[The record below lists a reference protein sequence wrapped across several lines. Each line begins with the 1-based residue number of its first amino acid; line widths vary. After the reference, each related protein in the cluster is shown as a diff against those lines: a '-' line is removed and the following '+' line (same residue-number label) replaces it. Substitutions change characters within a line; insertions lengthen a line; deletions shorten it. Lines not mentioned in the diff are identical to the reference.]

1 MELRIRLLTE
11 LSSCQYGDLS
21 IPVAE
26 VNSESTGLSPAAEQ
40 TGCDVDK
47 TGWGHCPVSELVSR
61 CCAELTLCQYGDLSI
76 PVAEVH
82 TDLSKLSLVAEQV
95 GCEDDDGKDVEACH
109 VVGLQGDVDGE
120 GVALVLFRMSP
131 SQ

>member
-1 MELRIRLLTE
+1 MCR
-11 LSSCQYGDLS
+11 
-21 IPVAE
+21 
-26 VNSESTGLSPAAEQ
+26 
-40 TGCDVDK
+40 
-47 TGWGHCPVSELVSR
+47 
-61 CCAELTLCQYGDLSI
+61 YGDLSI

-109 VVGLQGDVDGE
+109 VVGLQGDVVGE